1 MRVVSNSGP
10 LIHMARAGHFD
21 LFQLLYGR
29 LLIPPSVYQEVA
41 IRGRRQAGSREL
53 LRAKWIRRRR
63 PRRMDL
69 VAALRAFLGR
79 GEAEAIALTAERKG
93 TLLLIDEIHG
103 RRVAREMGILVVGT
117 LGVLLQGYRN
127 NHVPDLEAA
136 IARMRERGTWIDD
149 EIVEVIL
156 AAARAR

>member
-10 LIHMARAGHFD
+10 LIHLARAGHFD
-21 LFQLLYGR
+21 LLQLLYGR
-29 LLIPPSVYQEVA
+29 LLIPPSVCQEVT
-41 IRGRRQAGSREL
+41 IRGRGQAGSREL
-53 LRAKWIRRRR
+53 LTAKWIRRRR
-63 PRRMDL
+63 PRRTDL
-69 VAALRAFLGR
+69 VAALRVFLGR
-79 GEAEAIALTAERKG
+79 GEAKAIALTAERKG

-136 IARMRERGTWIDD
+136 IARMRERGTWIDN
-149 EIVEVIL
+149 EIVEAIL